1 MYTHAQKNQ
10 IIFRSTFFNK
20 KKVGSNPTF
29 FFEAKIER
37 KKSLRTK
44 KVASGKPALRL
55 SIIYIVNEEMLTVK

>member
-10 IIFRSTFFNK
+10 IISPSTFSFE

-44 KVASGKPALRL
+44 KVARGKPA
-55 SIIYIVNEEMLTVK
+55 